1 MRMADHAMSL
11 FDVGKGHWV
20 PGHEEIELALVKLS
34 LATGDRRYLDFAHH
48 LLEQRGHGYGS
59 TGVAGQ
65 WNPHYYQDGMPVSEL
80 SVISGHAVRSMYLFT
95 GMADV
100 AALDSTTSYVE
111 ALDRLWNNVVGARM
125 YVTGGVGSSR
135 HNEGFTEDYDL
146 PNKEAY
152 CETCASVGM
161 VFWNQRMNQFT
172 GDAKYADVMERSM
185 YNGALAGIS
194 LQGDKFFY
202 VNPLESDGNHH
213 RQEWYGCACCPS
225 QISRFLPSIGNY
237 IYGTSQDA
245 VYINLFISGTA
256 EVQAGNEILRL
267 TQKTTYP
274 WNGDVRIT
282 VESEAPISQAL
293 KIRIPAW
300 CDQYKLK
307 VNGKAFSAEPQ
318 KGYVT
323 IEPDGRN
330 RVEVML
336 NMDMTVKVVAADPR
350 VKANMGKRAI
360 QRGPLVY
367 CMEEVDNRDL
377 YVSAQLDSQTKFTSK
392 FQPSLLG
399 GVVEVTARATQGTL
413 RFIPYYAW
421 DNREAGKMK
430 VWVDFKE

>member
-1 MRMADHAMSL
+1 MD
-11 FDVGKGHWV
+11 
-20 PGHEEIELALVKLS
+20 
-34 LATGDRRYLDFAHH
+34 
-48 LLEQRGHGYGS
+48 
-59 TGVAGQ
+59 
-65 WNPHYYQDGMPVSEL
+65 
-80 SVISGHAVRSMYLFT
+80 
-95 GMADV
+95 
-100 AALDSTTSYVE
+100 
-111 ALDRLWNNVVGARM
+111 
-125 YVTGGVGSSR
+125 
-135 HNEGFTEDYDL
+135 
-146 PNKEAY
+146 
-152 CETCASVGM
+152 
-161 VFWNQRMNQFT
+161 
-172 GDAKYADVMERSM
+172 
-185 YNGALAGIS
+185 
-194 LQGDKFFY
+194 
-202 VNPLESDGNHH
+202 
-213 RQEWYGCACCPS
+213 
-225 QISRFLPSIGNY
+225 
-237 IYGTSQDA
+237 
-245 VYINLFISGTA
+245 
-256 EVQAGNEILRL
+256 
-267 TQKTTYP
+267 
-274 WNGDVRIT
+274 
-282 VESEAPISQAL
+282 SEAPISQAL

-377 YVSAQLDSQTKFTSK
+377 YVSAQLNSQTKFTSK

-430 VWVDFKE
+430 VWVDYKE